1 MLRISQTKPAK
12 PTSRGGRMARQ
23 VIDCSVASCYYNE
36 GGKACQASRI
46 KVQHNA
52 ATLDSAWLE
61 IGALGAAVATSN
73 ETLCET
79 YIPHGL
85 GPKPGI
91 PRL

>member
-1 MLRISQTKPAK
+1 MYSPGALCTRIVAEVITVGRQT
-12 PTSRGGRMARQ
+12 
-23 VIDCSVASCYYNE
+23 IDCTVSSCYYNQN
-36 GGKACQASRI
+36 GSACMASRI
-46 KVQHNA
+46 QVRHNA
-52 ATLDSAWLE
+52 ATLDSAKME

>member
-1 MLRISQTKPAK
+1 MLRINQTAK
-12 PTSRGGRMARQ
+12 ADSISRGGRTVRQ
-23 VIDCSVASCYYNE
+23 IIDCSVASCFYNE
-36 GGKACQASRI
+36 EGKICRAARI

-52 ATLDSAWLE
+52 ATLTSSMME
-61 IGALGAAVATSN
+61 MGSLGAAVVTSN

-91 PRL
+91 PRV